1 MHALISILPRTAG
14 FWFVIA
20 IFLFILVLVIR
31 FWILS
36 ISKFNNWK
44 KTIEKGQ
51 RIHDKDINAQLMIFL
66 IWNNDFEI
74 TAMKK
79 KNPAFYKLIE
89 TFNLNT

>member
-31 FWILS
+31 MWILS
-36 ISKFNNWK
+36 IFYDHASKFNNWK

-51 RIHDKDINAQLMIFL
+51 RIHDRDVNAQLMIFL
-66 IWNNDFEI
+66 IWNSDFEQHYD
-74 TAMKK
+74 KK
-79 KNPAFYKLIE
+79 GRYWIFKN
-89 TFNLNT
+89 